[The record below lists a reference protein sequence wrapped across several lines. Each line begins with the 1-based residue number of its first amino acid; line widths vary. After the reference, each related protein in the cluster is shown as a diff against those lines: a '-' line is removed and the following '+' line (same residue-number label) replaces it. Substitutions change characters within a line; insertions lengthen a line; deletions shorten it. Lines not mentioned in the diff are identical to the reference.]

1 MKIEEL
7 DLDDARRFIHQG
19 LWLQRA
25 VCPPQPAFL
34 RPILEWVLEI
44 ASGGEP
50 VPPVGFVAD
59 LGLTVF
65 GMDRGERHSGQDSLP
80 LSDRAKNVLR
90 QYEDF
95 VLGRINGDWTF
106 ERACDALRGDHYRTD
121 RNKARGLAFLIS
133 KYQKNARFGGA
144 HFSPSIV
151 RGLLDAPAE
160 ETLARGNESIH
171 RDGLMPLLED
181 SYQAMIDAARS
192 TADMLLEPEY
202 TAIEK
207 GVAAASDSQQMAFR
221 MMSEAAVEL
230 RNQLPAH
237 KVKPLAGRHEVP
249 TRVLDEDTYP
259 VGGFT
264 SISTRGS
271 VESLLHSQL
280 AYMEPARPDL
290 FDVKYLRDELYY
302 YSRDENQFLRRRRTY
317 VFVFFPDLVAARR
330 KDPAQDPAD
339 DKQLI
344 VSLFGLV
351 QAAIQKLIHWLS
363 ADALKFDFVF
373 PNEGKELKLQHEY
386 EMCAIQL
393 ADQIE
398 TGTVELHTSRVVDG
412 REVWL
417 TPADAV
423 SLCVARARR
432 SLVHCLNASTLD
444 RVQEIEDTVVTRL
457 QLDGARP
464 KVAHADEPA
473 AVEIGKWGDVL
484 ERLLQIW
491 V

>member
-1 MKIEEL
+1 LEE
-7 DLDDARRFIHQG
+7 
-19 LWLQRA
+19 
-25 VCPPQPAFL
+25 
-34 RPILEWVLEI
+34 
-44 ASGGEP
+44 
-50 VPPVGFVAD
+50 
-59 LGLTVF
+59 
-65 GMDRGERHSGQDSLP
+65 
-80 LSDRAKNVLR
+80 
-90 QYEDF
+90 
-95 VLGRINGDWTF
+95 
-106 ERACDALRGDHYRTD
+106 
-121 RNKARGLAFLIS
+121 
-133 KYQKNARFGGA
+133 
-144 HFSPSIV
+144 
-151 RGLLDAPAE
+151 
-160 ETLARGNESIH
+160 
-171 RDGLMPLLED
+171 
-181 SYQAMIDAARS
+181 SYLAMIDAARA

-221 MMSEAAVEL
+221 MMSEAAVDM

-280 AYMEPARPDL
+280 AYMEPVRPDL

-302 YSRDENQFLRRRRTY
+302 YSRDENQFLRRRRTF
-317 VFVFFPDLVAARR
+317 VFVFYSDLVAARR

-363 ADALKFDFVF
+363 ADALKFDLVF
-373 PNEGKELKLQHEY
+373 PNDGKEFRLQHEY

-398 TGTVELHTSRVVDG
+398 TGTVELHMTKTIDG
-412 REVWL
+412 RELWL

-423 SLCVARARR
+423 ALCLTRARR
-432 SLVHCLNASTLD
+432 SLVHCLIASTVD
-444 RVQEIEDTVVTRL
+444 RPQEIDDAVVTRL
-457 QLDGARP
+457 QLDSALP
-464 KVAHADEPA
+464 KVAHGDEPA
-473 AVEIGKWGDVL
+473 ALEVGKWNEVL
-484 ERLLQIW
+484 ERLLRIW